1 MKLDLGIHIGMHL
14 VYFSKTRSEKE
25 GHHLGEE
32 RVELVDWDRPSRCGN
47 LARKTTSEF
56 PELEARSR

>member
-1 MKLDLGIHIGMHL
+1 M
-14 VYFSKTRSEKE
+14 TPRSPWTKPATEEQRRE

-32 RVELVDWDRPSRCGN
+32 RVELVYEDLPSRCGN
-47 LARKTTSEF
+47 LARKTMSEF

>member
-1 MKLDLGIHIGMHL
+1 MRHTSTH
-14 VYFSKTRSEKE
+14 SPSAAEEQRRE

-32 RVELVDWDRPSRCGN
+32 RVELADWDPPSRRGN
-47 LARKTTSEF
+47 LARKTKSEF